1 MTGRNA
7 VCLTVADRH
16 AFAEDGV
23 LCLRNALSANAV
35 DLLRAAVDRQMA
47 CLGSSSTGYD
57 FEAIAHQ
64 VWNGDRMVETGSAE
78 RFDMERLKD
87 MIRAD
92 PLSRPLQETVGRGHT
107 GRFFYDV
114 AAWRHDRGV
123 RQVAFDSAL
132 PQIVSQLLEARYLN
146 FWEDVT
152 QYVRG
157 SHRWDEIFAPNVFV
171 SQTPIA
177 SSADIRCP
185 DIEAAPERYDLIS
198 FDVMPGDVIIHHVR
212 TVHGAGGNP
221 SDRWRRAMSFRYC
234 GDKVRYFDRPGAI
247 SQVGVAHD
255 LKNGDRL
262 FSADYPVVWPRP
274 WPGFR
279 MADAFDAQIRLQKG
293 AQASTA

>member
-1 MTGRNA
+1 MRRAISISGRIRPSLRLRKRGKEQRFIRIFRIFRSRGTSA
-7 VCLTVADRH
+7 SSCGCRSIPLTWPMV
-16 AFAEDGV
+16 
-23 LCLRNALSANAV
+23 LRNMSEGPT
-35 DLLRAAVDRQMA
+35 DGMKSLRPMS
-47 CLGSSSTGYD
+47 L
-57 FEAIAHQ
+57 F
-64 VWNGDRMVETGSAE
+64 
-78 RFDMERLKD
+78 
-87 MIRAD
+87 
-92 PLSRPLQETVGRGHT
+92 
-107 GRFFYDV
+107 
-114 AAWRHDRGV
+114 
-123 RQVAFDSAL
+123 
-132 PQIVSQLLEARYLN
+132 
-146 FWEDVT
+146 
-152 QYVRG
+152 
-157 SHRWDEIFAPNVFV
+157 HR
-171 SQTPIA
+171 TPIA